1 MVKSEIQCLA
11 VRLYDLR
18 KHWCLHIAN
27 AANKKNGTLY
37 SLYPRTMVISTS
49 KLQKYDICKLLH
61 TRVLHTVLNRNN
73 SVFFGAFSHS
83 LVKAGGRWGD
93 ETKYLKTNYAIYKVF
108 TLDKRNKILID
119 FFYVK
124 VAVLGS
130 RDQMCVHPEVS
141 KETNNNNKVHM
152 CQMRV
157 KAKTCYFHNQID
169 NKKDD
174 SDLRG
179 APLDIEDLV
188 KLGKKKSFCPYYMSR
203 ELKQD
208 ADIIFMPYNYLLD
221 PKSRKA
227 HSVELQGN
235 IIIFD
240 EAHNVEKM
248 CEEAAS
254 LQLKSTDIALCI
266 DEITQVMKK
275 VQEISEGA
283 TGSEF
288 GTNDPSNA
296 LPEDFSPEDLYT
308 LKALF
313 LEFEKSIDEIKLPA
327 DGSGVTYPGS
337 FMFDLLARSDI
348 THQKKAIILE
358 VLDKLILYLTTNS
371 ASPFQRKGVG
381 LQKFSDLLRVVY
393 SKDNFTMEHRL
404 FIEQCYKVHVA
415 PEDPKKNWKGGGK
428 DGWGKKQ
435 ETTPINTKTGRV
447 VSYWCFNP
455 GFGMKELYE
464 QGVRSIILTSG
475 TLSPLA
481 SFTTELQVPFP
492 IQLENP
498 HIIQGHQVWVGVVNK
513 GPDGFSLN
521 SSFKNRSDPRY
532 IASLGQT
539 ILNFSRIVP
548 DGLLVFFP
556 SYPIM
561 LKCKEE
567 WQESGIWGKISTN
580 KPCFVEPRTKDEFQC
595 AMEEFYAKINDPAT
609 KGACFMAVTR
619 GKVSEGLDFA
629 DYNGRAVIITGLP
642 YPPFKD
648 PRVML
653 KQQYLDDT
661 KRKNK
666 VGLTGQEWY
675 SLEASRAVNQAIG
688 RVIRH
693 KDDFGAIILCDNRFG
708 AVNFRGKLS
717 TWVRPYMKTYESFG
731 PSQRDLIQFFR
742 NTKAL
747 CPQPKMK
754 NSSGQPSVSI
764 KYETPELVPIKANAL
779 QGGSSKYVM
788 SSDTKRKLNESR
800 VDESTYTNALS
811 IDSYT
816 KIESKVKPKKSSGDG
831 TLFSALE
838 QRNSVLDFNSVS
850 SVQASSRYESIK
862 QPSKKRKINIVSSQ
876 VSLPSQ
882 EAIQCGQGV
891 SSKENKVQESSH
903 STGSSTSGKENESK
917 KMKDIAIYLK
927 EVKMA
932 LSKEQY
938 SSFSNAVKTYQKD
951 KDYEN
956 VIGNLASLFSPNPDH
971 HTLFRK
977 FSPFLQKEH
986 QPKFSESCELML

>member
-1 MVKSEIQCLA
+1 MTEILLHGVPVRFPFEPYDVQKDYMSKVVESLQKGENAILESPTGTGKTLCL
-11 VRLYDLR
+11 LCSTLGWLETR
-18 KHWCLHIAN
+18 KATRKAQMHNVLGEDTPDFFNSLSSQLN
-27 AANKKNGTLY
+27 AASGAWGETGSSQKIIY
-37 SLYPRTMVISTS
+37 SSRTHSQLSQAVNELKRTS
-49 KLQKYDICKLLH
+49 YKYM
-61 TRVLHTVLNRNN
+61 
-73 SVFFGAFSHS
+73 
-83 LVKAGGRWGD
+83 
-93 ETKYLKTNYAIYKVF
+93 
-108 TLDKRNKILID
+108 KI
-119 FFYVK
+119 
-124 VAVLGS
+124 AVLGS

-157 KAKTCYFHNQID
+157 KAKTCYFHNQIE

-174 SDLRG
+174 TDLRG
-179 APLDIEDLV
+179 APMDIEDLV

-203 ELKQD
+203 ELKQE

-227 HSVELQGN
+227 HNVELQGN

-266 DEITQVMKK
+266 DEVTQVMVK
-275 VQEISEGA
+275 VQEMSDSA

-288 GTNDPSNA
+288 GANDPNNS

-313 LEFEKSIDEIKLPA
+313 LEFEKSIDELKLPA

-371 ASPFQRKGVG
+371 ASPFQRKGAG
-381 LQKFSDLLRVVY
+381 LQKFADLLRVVY
-393 SKDNFTMEHRL
+393 SKDNFTMAHRL
-404 FIEQCYKVHVA
+404 FIEHCYKVHVA
-415 PEDPKKNWKGGGK
+415 PEEPKKNWKAGGK

-435 ETTPINTKTGRV
+435 ETTPITAKTGRV
-447 VSYWCFNP
+447 ISYWCFNP
-455 GFGMKELYE
+455 GFGMKELAE
-464 QGVRSIILTSG
+464 QGARNIILTSG
-475 TLSPLA
+475 TLSPLD

-532 IASLGQT
+532 SASLGQT
-539 ILNFSRIVP
+539 ILNFSRVVP

-556 SYPIM
+556 SYTVM
-561 LKCKEE
+561 RKCKEE
-567 WQESGIWGKISTN
+567 WEESGIWGKLSTQ
-580 KPCFVEPRTKDEFQC
+580 KPCFVEPQTKDEFQC
-595 AMEEFYAKINDPAT
+595 AMEEFYANINDPAT
-609 KGACFMAVTR
+609 KGACFLAVTR

-653 KQQYLDDT
+653 KQKYLDDT
-661 KRKNK
+661 RKKNK
-666 VGLTGQEWY
+666 IGLTGQDWY

-708 AVNFRGKLS
+708 AANFRGKLS
-717 TWVRPYMKTYESFG
+717 AWVRPHMKTYDVFG
-731 PSQRDLIQFFR
+731 PAQRDLIQFFR

-747 CPQPKMK
+747 CPQPKIK
-754 NSSGQPSVSI
+754 GTSGQPAVSI
-764 KYETPELVPIKANAL
+764 KYETPELAPVKANAL
-779 QGGSSKYVM
+779 QDGSSRYVM
-788 SSDTKRKLNESR
+788 STDTKRKLAESR
-800 VDESTYTNALS
+800 AEESIFSNSLSQTYTRPEA
-811 IDSYT
+811 
-816 KIESKVKPKKSSGDG
+816 KEKPKKVSGDG
-831 TLFSALE
+831 SFFSALE
-838 QRNSVLDFNSVS
+838 QRNSILDFNSVS
-850 SVQASSRYESIK
+850 SVQASSRYDSIK

-876 VSLPSQ
+876 APLPSQ
-882 EAIQCGQGV
+882 DAIQCGQGG
-891 SSKENKVQESSH
+891 SSKDASS
-903 STGSSTSGKENESK
+903 SGKENESK
-917 KMKDIAIYLK
+917 KMKDISVYLK
-927 EVKMA
+927 EVKLA
-932 LSKEQY
+932 LNKEQY
-938 SSFSNAVKTYQKD
+938 SCFSNTVKTYQKD

-956 VIGNLASLFSPNPDH
+956 VIANLASIFTPNPDH
-971 HTLFRK
+971 HKFFRK
-977 FSPFLQKEH
+977 FSTFLQKEH
-986 QPKFSESCELML
+986 RSKFPESCELMLGT